1 MLNGAAVSWRS
12 QKQASVALSSTE
24 AEYMGICAGTQEAKF
39 LRRLMAELH
48 MPQMAPTPLME
59 DNQSCIALIKHAGI
73 THQRT
78 KHIDI
83 RFHFTRERVQAGDVI
98 VEYCPTDDMVADVLT
113 KALARE
119 KHAKLCALM
128 MGKQ

>member
-1 MLNGAAVSWRS
+1 
-12 QKQASVALSSTE
+12 
-24 AEYMGICAGTQEAKF
+24 MGICAGTQEAMF

-83 RFHFTRERVQAGDVI
+83 RFHFTRERVQAGDVS
-98 VEYCPTDDMVADVLT
+98 VEYCPTEDMVADVLT